1 MKSQRIWTALLSVFC
16 FAALSSAAL
25 AQGSG
30 TTRPTSNYP
39 SSPNNYKVTRV
50 VKGTIQ
56 HIDQEKHVLTIVD
69 EKSGKSWAVFCT
81 KKTKYRAEKGLF
93 ESKKITEDQ
102 LKLGLRVRVNFE
114 EANLQ
119 AREVKVLKPRKS

>member
-1 MKSQRIWTALLSVFC
+1 MKSHRILNVLLAVFC
-16 FAALSSAAL
+16 FAAFSSAAL

-30 TTRPTSNYP
+30 TTRPTSNSP
-39 SSPNNYKVTRV
+39 SNYKVTRV

-56 HIDQEKHVLTIVD
+56 HIDQEKHILTIVD
-69 EKSGKSWAVFCT
+69 EKSGQAWAVFCT
-81 KKTKYRAEKGLF
+81 DKTKYRAAKGLF

-102 LKLGLRVRVNFE
+102 LKLGLRVRVDFE

-119 AREVKVLKPRKS
+119 VREVKVVKPRKS